1 MGLKKTGLTQVPCCK
16 ANEVA
21 SLFGKEKRSD
31 LFSKDVEKIR
41 YVLAGRGF
49 TLNKATVYCDEA

>member
-1 MGLKKTGLTQVPCCK
+1 MGLKNTGLTQVPCCK

-21 SLFGKEKRSD
+21 SLFGKEERSD

-41 YVLAGRGF
+41 YVLAGF
-49 TLNKATVYCDEA
+49 ASNKATVYCDEA